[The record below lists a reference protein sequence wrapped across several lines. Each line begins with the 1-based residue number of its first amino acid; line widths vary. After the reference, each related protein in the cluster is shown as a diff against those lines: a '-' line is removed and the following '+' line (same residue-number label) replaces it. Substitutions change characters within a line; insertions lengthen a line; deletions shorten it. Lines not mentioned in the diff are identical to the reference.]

1 MVVVTSNG
9 AWVMQFEEEGCDNC
23 EQGIGMGVDA
33 IQDQCTPNFS
43 GMLAIMDPEKS
54 WCARW
59 TRKKKYIPGLYAL
72 KLEDE
77 DGP

>member
-1 MVVVTSNG
+1 
-9 AWVMQFEEEGCDNC
+9 
-23 EQGIGMGVDA
+23 MGVDA
-33 IQDQCTPNFS
+33 MQDQCTPNFS
-43 GMLAIMDPEKS
+43 GVIAIMEPEKS

-77 DGP
+77 EGP

>member
-1 MVVVTSNG
+1 ML
-9 AWVMQFEEEGCDNC
+9 QFEEEGCDNC

-43 GMLAIMDPEKS
+43 GMIAIMVPDKS

-59 TRKKKYIPGLYAL
+59 TRKRKYIPGIYAL

-77 DGP
+77 EGV